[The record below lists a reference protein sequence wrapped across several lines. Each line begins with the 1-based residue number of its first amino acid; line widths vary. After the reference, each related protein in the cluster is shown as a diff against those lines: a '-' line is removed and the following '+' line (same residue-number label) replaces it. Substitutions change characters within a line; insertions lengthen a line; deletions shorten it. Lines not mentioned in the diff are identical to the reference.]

1 MFKPLFKHDK
11 IKIPQKAYGGI
22 MAHKKIVRKA
32 SDVCRARS
40 NGPNSIVITIK
51 KSIVRKMKIKHDD
64 KLLVTFKKIDM
75 DEILE
80 RAMNAK

>member
-1 MFKPLFKHDK
+1 
-11 IKIPQKAYGGI
+11 
-22 MAHKKIVRKA
+22 MAHKKIVKKA

-64 KLLVTFKKIDM
+64 QLLVTFKKITL

-80 RAMNAK
+80 KAMKSR

>member
-1 MFKPLFKHDK
+1 MFKHLFKHDK
-11 IKIPQKAYGGI
+11 IKIPQNAYGGI
-22 MAHKKIVRKA
+22 MAHKKIVKKA
-32 SDVCRARS
+32 TDICRARS

-64 KLLVTFKKIDM
+64 QLLVTLKKINR

-80 RAMNAK
+80 RAMNAR